1 MSQQV
6 SLPVDIY
13 QKEMKICAHTKP
25 CTHMII
31 VALFIMVKKYKHNT
45 ADDWITKMWWIHAME
60 YYSAIKRN
68 EILIYATTW
77 MNFEN
82 IMLSQR
88 SQT

>member
-1 MSQQV
+1 M
-6 SLPVDIY
+6 
-13 QKEMKICAHTKP
+13 T
-25 CTHMII
+25 I
-31 VALFIMVKKYKHNT
+31 VELFKVVKKYKQHNT
-45 ADDWITKMWWIHAME
+45 ADDWITEMWWIHVME

-68 EILIYATTW
+68 EILTYATTW